1 MGDDAVGKTTLLYA
15 WTNNKCVPDA
25 EHFGSYAPEIKTP
38 DGQICSLSIIDTA
51 GTEEY
56 NRLRPLAYP
65 DTGVVLVCF
74 STVVPESL
82 ENVSKKWVPEI
93 QQHCPGTPFLLVG
106 TQIDLKEDRATIDKL
121 ADKNQKP
128 ISSEE
133 GLDAA
138 KQVGAEK
145 YAECSSLTMEGVKD
159 LFDQAILQAL
169 KKQGEKSEKKM
180 KNCAIS

>member
-1 MGDDAVGKTTLLYA
+1 MQTV
-15 WTNNKCVPDA
+15 
-25 EHFGSYAPEIKTP
+25 TP
-38 DGQICSLSIIDTA
+38 DGQICNLSIIDTA
-51 GTEEY
+51 CSQY
-56 NRLRPLAYP
+56 YDSVRLLAYP
-65 DTGVVLVCF
+65 VTDVVLVCF

-133 GLDAA
+133 GLEAA

-145 YAECSSLTMEGVKD
+145 YVECSSLTMEGIKD
-159 LFDQAILQAL
+159 LFDQAIIQAL
-169 KKQGEKSEKKM
+169 KKQGEKGEKKV

>member
-1 MGDDAVGKTTLLYA
+1 MGDDAVGKTTVLWT
-15 WTNNKCVPDA
+15 WTNNKFVPDA

-56 NRLRPLAYP
+56 DRLRPLAYP
-65 DTGVVLVCF
+65 DTDVVLVCF

-106 TQIDLKEDRATIDKL
+106 TQIEEDRATIDKL

-133 GLDAA
+133 GLEAA
-138 KQVGAEK
+138 KQVGAGK
-145 YAECSSLTMEGVKD
+145 YAECSSLTMEGIKD
-159 LFDQAILQAL
+159 LFDQAILEKTGR
-169 KKQGEKSEKKM
+169 KK
-180 KNCAIS
+180 

>member
-1 MGDDAVGKTTLLYA
+1 MCDTPGQDD
-15 WTNNKCVPDA
+15 
-25 EHFGSYAPEIKTP
+25 F
-38 DGQICSLSIIDTA
+38 DT
-51 GTEEY
+51 
-56 NRLRPLAYP
+56 LRPLVYP
-65 DTGVVLVCF
+65 NTDVFLVCF
-74 STVVPESL
+74 STVVLESL

-133 GLDAA
+133 GLEAA
-138 KQVGAEK
+138 KHVGAEK
-145 YAECSSLTMEGVKD
+145 FAEFSSLTMEGIKD

-180 KNCAIS
+180 KNCTIS

>member
-1 MGDDAVGKTTLLYA
+1 MQTV
-15 WTNNKCVPDA
+15 
-25 EHFGSYAPEIKTP
+25 TP
-38 DGQICSLSIIDTA
+38 DGQICNLSIIDTA
-51 GTEEY
+51 CSQY
-56 NRLRPLAYP
+56 YDSVRLLVYP
-65 DTGVVLVCF
+65 VTDVFLVCF

-133 GLDAA
+133 G
-138 KQVGAEK
+138 
-145 YAECSSLTMEGVKD
+145 
-159 LFDQAILQAL
+159 
-169 KKQGEKSEKKM
+169 
-180 KNCAIS
+180 